1 MEGEND
7 AVLKPGTRIDQYV
20 ITGVLGR
27 GGFGITYRINDA
39 LLDKEF
45 ALKEFF
51 PEDLVR
57 RESGGL
63 QFTGRANS
71 EDDYRWALKKFF
83 DEARLLAQFNH
94 PNIIGVRRV
103 FQQNDTAY
111 MVLDLIQGRTLETWL
126 RGLDSPPTQDELDL
140 VAAPLLSALELVH
153 ANRTW
158 HLDISP
164 ENIMVRG
171 ADGVPILLDF
181 GASRFEIKQH
191 SQLVSALV
199 YKSGYSA
206 PEQYVSTADRYGPW
220 TDIYAFGATL
230 YRAVAGARPTEAT
243 ARQLADDLVPAV
255 EAGAGRYRARFLEA
269 IDDAL
274 RLSPD
279 ARPQSVAEWR
289 SKLLAGSSL
298 VDADAEF
305 EAAAEP
311 TVRVEAPMPAAARAG
326 ETVASR
332 LALYARRAQTRL
344 AELPHHPWVD
354 KVKSLPW
361 AEWASRI
368 PYIDTVRALPPRILA
383 AAAAGGAALLLAL
396 GVLLFSG
403 QSGPFAR
410 CGGLFSGADCWGAVV
425 DSGGNIFARVQERSR
440 EAAEAAALKSCNEK
454 LGRAECHV
462 IARITKNQCWSLAEV
477 STDPARWK
485 AATGPSI
492 ERAET
497 DARWACERAFGV
509 CHVALTFCADGTRGH

>member
-7 AVLKPGTRIDQYV
+7 AVLKTGTRIDQYV

-27 GGFGITYRINDA
+27 GGFGITYRIDDEM
-39 LLDKEF
+39 LHKEF

-57 RESGGL
+57 RENGGL
-63 QFTGRANS
+63 KFTGRANA
-71 EDDYRWALKKFF
+71 EEDYRWALKKFF

-153 ANRTW
+153 QNRTW

-171 ADGVPILLDF
+171 ADGMPILLDF

-199 YKSGYSA
+199 FKSGYSA

-230 YRAVAGARPTEAT
+230 YRALAGARPSEAT

-255 EAGAGRYRARFLEA
+255 EAGAGRYRTRFLEA

-274 RLSPD
+274 RLSPND
-279 ARPQSVAEWR
+279 RPQSVAEWR
-289 SKLLAGSSL
+289 SKLLAGSAL
-298 VDADAEF
+298 LEDDADIED
-305 EAAAEP
+305 AAEP
-311 TVRVEAPMPAAARAG
+311 TLRVNAAANA
-326 ETVASR
+326 EAQPSDAEAR
-332 LALYARRAQTRL
+332 LALYARLVRTRL
-344 AELPHHPWVD
+344 AELPRHPWVA
-354 KVKSLPW
+354 KVTALPW
-361 AEWASRI
+361 SEWVSRI
-368 PYIDTVRALPPRILA
+368 PHIEKLRAVPPRILA
-383 AAAAGGAALLLAL
+383 AAGASLAALLLAL
-396 GVLLFSG
+396 GVMIFSG

-410 CGGLFSGADCWGAVV
+410 CGGLLSGADCWGAVV

-440 EAAEAAALKSCNEK
+440 ETAEAAALKSCNEK

-462 IARITKNQCWSLAEV
+462 IARITKDQCWSLAEV